1 MHSKKNDL
9 GKQKDN
15 ENSDCGVILLVFKV
29 IFSLLVVLE
38 FYFDFM
44 NIFDERELY
53 VGDLIPLNDFTEL
66 LKQVQLSC
74 FCLKLSNKHSN

>member
-9 GKQKDN
+9 RKEKDD
-15 ENSDCGVILLVFKV
+15 ENSDCGVILLVLED
-29 IFSLLVVLE
+29 IFSLLVVLK

-53 VGDLIPLNDFTEL
+53 IGDLIPLDDFTEL
-66 LKQVQLSC
+66 LKQV
-74 FCLKLSNKHSN
+74 